1 MNCWDQTL
9 RIWNSKTRLE
19 VARLSHNSQVVGL
32 AWLDNEAAVLSLG
45 EDGVLGKWTRIGPQN
60 HWQWGRVLNAG
71 SEKCAPEDKVCLA
84 YARDRIAVALPRSGV
99 KVWIWCKG
107 SWLAQRSIMRTNVTA
122 LKFIDDGDALL
133 GGTREGVVWHCGVPN
148 GMMKVYAFLQS
159 SITSISINRTGMQA
173 LIAQAGG
180 SACLVSLGV
189 QDEKRVGQS
198 FLETDVRDG
207 TLGAI
212 FTTQGKT
219 VVFGTA
225 DGSLLV
231 WDAQKGTILYGM
243 DHPDQ
248 DDDLIQTVASWD
260 GPQGSVVA
268 GTRQGRLLWWPEPQG
283 MFVKRSC
290 SPSLTC
296 WAAPGPSPTSR
307 KRPKVK

>member
-1 MNCWDQTL
+1 MFSPFSCAGFIVFWYTGWDQTL

-19 VARLSHNSQVVGL
+19 VACLSHNSQVVGL

-60 HWQWGRVLNAG
+60 HWQWGRVLNVG
-71 SEKCAPEDKVCLA
+71 SEKRALEDTVCLA
-84 YARDRIAVALPRSGV
+84 CARDRIAVAFPQSGV

-133 GGTREGVVWHCGVPN
+133 GGTREGVVWHCAVPN
-148 GMMKVYAFLQS
+148 GMMQVYAFLQS
-159 SITSISINRTGMQA
+159 SITSISINPTGMQA

-180 SACLVSLGV
+180 SACIVSLGA

-198 FLETDVRDG
+198 YLETDLRDG
-207 TLGAI
+207 TPGAI
-212 FTTQGKT
+212 FTTQGTT

-231 WDAQKGTILYGM
+231 WDAQTGTILYGM

-248 DDDLIQTVASWD
+248 DGEMACFVYISSWD
-260 GPQGSVVA
+260 GPQGYVVA

-283 MFVKRSC
+283 TFVTRSC

-296 WAAPGPSPTSR
+296 
-307 KRPKVK
+307 